1 MMQTARIFF
10 VGGDAAACSATTDML
25 AAAGVVTA
33 NYSATAEEA
42 FEVLSLDH
50 DSEPCFDAI
59 LVHLNMPGID
69 GIEASARIR
78 MMRKYRTIPILVLGV
93 DDDPDVRQLVLLAG
107 AHDYV
112 AMSIESKDLCDRL
125 DAAIQFQREVDQRR
139 VRGTQL
145 YELFTDAPQ
154 KIALSKGAIA
164 NDRGVETGPAL
175 AAQLAGELTSTIF
188 TAARPPA

>member
-1 MMQTARIFF
+1 MMQTARVFF
-10 VGGDAAACSATTDML
+10 VGGDATACSAATDLL
-25 AAAGVVTA
+25 AAAGSIAA
-33 NYSATAEEA
+33 NYIATAEEA
-42 FEVLSLDH
+42 LEILSLDQ

-59 LVHLNMPGID
+59 LVHLSMPGID

-78 MMRKYRTIPILVLGV
+78 MMRKYRTSPILVLGV

-112 AMSIESKDLCDRL
+112 AMSIESEDLCDRIN
-125 DAAIQFQREVDQRR
+125 AAIQFQREVDQRR
-139 VRGTQL
+139 VRGTHL

-154 KIALSKGAIA
+154 KIALSEAAIVK
-164 NDRGVETGPAL
+164 DCGVETGPAL

-188 TAARPPA
+188 TAARPLA